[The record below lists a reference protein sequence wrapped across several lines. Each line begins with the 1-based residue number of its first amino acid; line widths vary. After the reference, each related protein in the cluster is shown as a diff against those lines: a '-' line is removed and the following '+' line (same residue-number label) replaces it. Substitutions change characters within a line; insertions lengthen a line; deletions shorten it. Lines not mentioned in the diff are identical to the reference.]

1 MGGFYKNNND
11 IENYIKE
18 IFKKLNEFG
27 AKRGQK
33 YCEIPSMEG
42 RTPCELFIQLCKFMR
57 KNTNKINIHA
67 KEFKDA
73 NFTE

>member
-1 MGGFYKNNND
+1 
-11 IENYIKE
+11 
-18 IFKKLNEFG
+18 
-27 AKRGQK
+27 
-33 YCEIPSMEG
+33 MEEK
-42 RTPCELFIQLCKFMR
+42 TPCELFIQLCKFMR